1 MKGGKKKLSTE
12 SVQPHLPSPSN
23 HTATVNGDDG
33 VGGAEEV
40 QPEETEHFED
50 TEWTLEEENDG
61 DEDEDSETEKDYDH
75 FENLQIEEPEAGA
88 EAEAE
93 RLKLAEGYY
102 EIEAVRR
109 KRVRKGQVQYLIKWR
124 GWPEAENT
132 WEPLKNLLQC
142 SDVIDAFE
150 ESLMTGKSRS
160 ARGRKR
166 KHGITHAQVKKKQQQ
181 QPLVAVTYDVPSHRV
196 RIVEDP
202 MNYPHLNNLNVRNG
216 KGKTDVCSVN
226 GIEMCK
232 KVNEHAVKMVSA
244 TRGESNEQNELNLK
258 LCELKESIMVSEE
271 NANKFGVHHSQEGL
285 VTGGNVLAN
294 GLPKSDVVDP
304 VQSGRCI
311 GAKKRKSFPVKRFKQ
326 DLALCSRDDT
336 QNAISTCVM
345 AEQKDFQTHAF
356 MGNDRDCKNKFD
368 NSKEMCNITQIVKP
382 ISYSTSTTSNDEEVS
397 LTFEAL
403 RSDGTKVMVD
413 NKFLKANNPI
423 LLINFYEKH
432 LRYSPT

>member
-1 MKGGKKKLSTE
+1 MKGGKKKPSTE
-12 SVQPHLPSPSN
+12 SVQPPLPPPFN
-23 HTATVNGDDG
+23 NTAIVNGDDD
-33 VGGAEEV
+33 VAGAEENR
-40 QPEETEHFED
+40 EETERFEA
-50 TEWTLEEENDG
+50 TEETLEEDDYG

-88 EAEAE
+88 EAE
-93 RLKLAEGYY
+93 RSKLADGYY

-132 WEPLKNLLQC
+132 WEPLENLLQC

-150 ESLMTGKSRS
+150 ESLITGKSRS

-166 KHGITHAQVKKKQQQ
+166 KHGITHAQMKKKQQQ
-181 QPLVAVTYDVPSHRV
+181 RLPVAATNNVPSHRV
-196 RIVEDP
+196 GIVDDP
-202 MNYPHLNNLNVRNG
+202 MKYPQLNNLNVTNG
-216 KGKTDVCSVN
+216 KGKTDVSGIN
-226 GIEMCK
+226 GFEGCK
-232 KVNEHAVKMVSA
+232 KVNEHGVKMVSA
-244 TRGESNEQNELNLK
+244 TREKSNEQNELDLK
-258 LCELKESIMVSEE
+258 LCELKESIMFNPAAALELKRG
-271 NANKFGVHHSQEGL
+271 NLSQSRGSSKIQHY
-285 VTGGNVLAN
+285 A
-294 GLPKSDVVDP
+294 
-304 VQSGRCI
+304 SG
-311 GAKKRKSFPVKRFKQ
+311 
-326 DLALCSRDDT
+326 DDI
-336 QNAISTCVM
+336 QNAISAGAM
-345 AEQKDFQTHAF
+345 AEQKDFQTHDF

-368 NSKEMCNITQIVKP
+368 NSKEMCNVTQIVKP
-382 ISYSTSTTSNDEEVS
+382 ISYSTSTSNSGEEVS

>member
-1 MKGGKKKLSTE
+1 MKGGKKKPSTE
-12 SVQPHLPSPSN
+12 SVQPPLPPPFN
-23 HTATVNGDDG
+23 NTAIVNGDDD
-33 VGGAEEV
+33 VAGAEENR
-40 QPEETEHFED
+40 EETERFEA
-50 TEWTLEEENDG
+50 TEETLEEDDYG

-88 EAEAE
+88 EAE
-93 RLKLAEGYY
+93 RSKLADGYY

-132 WEPLKNLLQC
+132 WEPLENLLQC

-150 ESLMTGKSRS
+150 ESLITGKSRS

-166 KHGITHAQVKKKQQQ
+166 KHGITHAQMKKKQQQ
-181 QPLVAVTYDVPSHRV
+181 RLPVAATNNVPSHRV
-196 RIVEDP
+196 GIVDDP
-202 MNYPHLNNLNVRNG
+202 MKYPQLNNLNVTNG
-216 KGKTDVCSVN
+216 KGKTDVSGIN
-226 GIEMCK
+226 GFEGCK
-232 KVNEHAVKMVSA
+232 KVNEHGVKMVSA
-244 TRGESNEQNELNLK
+244 TREKSNEQNELDLK

-271 NANKFGVHHSQEGL
+271 NANKFGVHSQEGL
-285 VTGGNVLAN
+285 VTGGDVLAI
-294 GLPKSDVVDP
+294 GLPKSDCVDP
-304 VQSGRCI
+304 VQSGRCT

-326 DLALCSRDDT
+326 DSALCIRDDI
-336 QNAISTCVM
+336 QNAISAGAM
-345 AEQKDFQTHAF
+345 AEQKDFQTHDF

-368 NSKEMCNITQIVKP
+368 NSKEMCNVTQIVKP
-382 ISYSTSTTSNDEEVS
+382 ISYSTSTSNSGEEVS

>member
-1 MKGGKKKLSTE
+1 MKGGKKKPSTE
-12 SVQPHLPSPSN
+12 YVQPPLTPHSDHP
-23 HTATVNGDDG
+23 ATVNGDDD
-33 VGGAEEV
+33 VAGAAEDLREENERFEAT
-40 QPEETEHFED
+40 EE
-50 TEWTLEEENDG
+50 TLEEENDG
-61 DEDEDSETEKDYDH
+61 DEDDDSETEKDYNH

-88 EAEAE
+88 EAE
-93 RLKLAEGYY
+93 RSKLADGYY

-132 WEPLKNLLQC
+132 WEPVKNLLQC

-150 ESLMTGKSRS
+150 ESLITGKSRS

-181 QPLVAVTYDVPSHRV
+181 RPSVATTYNVPSHRV
-196 RIVEDP
+196 GIAEGP
-202 MNYPHLNNLNVRNG
+202 MNYPQLNNLNVMNG
-216 KGKTDVCSVN
+216 KGKTDVSGVN
-226 GIEMCK
+226 GFEICK
-232 KVNEHAVKMVSA
+232 KLNEHGMKMVSP
-244 TRGESNEQNELNLK
+244 TRGESKEQNELDLK

-271 NANKFGVHHSQEGL
+271 NANKFGVHHSQEDL
-285 VTGGNVLAN
+285 VTGGDVLAN
-294 GLPKSDVVDP
+294 GLPKPDGGDP
-304 VQSGRCI
+304 VQSGRCT

-326 DLALCSRDDT
+326 ESALRSGDGT
-336 QNAISTCVM
+336 QNAISACSM
-345 AEQKDFQTHAF
+345 AEQKDLQTHAF
-356 MGNDRDCKNKFD
+356 MVNDWDFKNKFD
-368 NSKEMCNITQIVKP
+368 NSKEKCNITQIVKP
-382 ISYSTSTTSNDEEVS
+382 ISYSSSTSNNGEEIS